1 MNLTNLSVK
10 RPVTIVMITLI
21 VILLGAVSL
30 TRLPIDLLPEFSVPV
45 AIVQTSYSGVGPQ
58 EVENLVTRP
67 LEESIGTVSNIK
79 NVSSISSDGNSTIIA
94 EFNFG
99 TDMDFAS
106 LEMREKVDMVKGFL
120 PGDASDPMVLKIDP
134 NAMPVVEASLSG
146 SEDLSALQT
155 FAEDELRPR
164 LERIEGVASVD
175 ISGGYQREVR
185 VQVDQQKLQSYGLS
199 MDDLSQLIGAAN
211 LSLPGGSVEKGI
223 QDLTIRTTGE
233 FEDIEDIRNLPITL
247 PTGGTISL
255 SDISDVSIENQDI
268 STISKIN
275 GKPSISISIQ
285 KQSGTNTVSVSSR
298 VNDEIENIKEDFPTR
313 ELTTVI
319 DQADFINLAIST
331 VIKSGLLGAILAVI
345 ILFLFLRNIRT
356 TLIVGTAIPVS
367 IIATFS
373 LIYFNDITLNLM
385 TLGGLA
391 LGIGMLVDNSIVVL
405 ENIYRYRQEGFSKTE
420 SAIKGTK
427 EVGMAVTAST
437 LTTVA
442 VFLPIVFVEGIISTI
457 FKELALTVTF
467 SLLAS
472 LVVAL
477 TLVPMLSSQILKVD
491 NSQGKKHKQKF
502 RIVGFIFDSFDK
514 VFSRLEGRYKK
525 ILGWSLGHRKSTVLV
540 AILVFAV
547 SIASLTQ
554 VGAEFIPA
562 TDEGQF
568 TISVELP
575 TGSELDRTD
584 EMALEIEEKLNEIG
598 VIDTVFTTV
607 GSGGQM
613 SMGGNTENQASI
625 TGILKADREVST
637 FDVAEDIRQELKSIP
652 GANINV
658 GVTSNSM
665 GGVGGMT
672 GSPVSIEIKGDNL
685 DTLEE
690 ISKDIVEI
698 VESVEGTREVSS
710 SIGEGTP
717 QVEIDIDKLSA
728 SQYGLTTAQIAN
740 TVQTVVSGK
749 TATRYTV
756 EGDEID
762 LVLQGDDIYSQ
773 SISNLRNLPINS
785 PTGTVIPLE
794 QIADIEIVEGP
805 VAINRDAQSRMV
817 TVNSDIS
824 GRDLGSVV
832 DDIDEKLTDYDME
845 SGYSY
850 EIGGE
855 NEQLEDAFSDLGLAL
870 ILAVIL
876 VYMILASQF
885 ESLLHPFTIMFTV
898 PLSIAGG
905 ALGLFLTQRTLNV
918 TSLIGAIMLIGIV
931 VNNAIVL
938 IDYIN
943 TRRSNGESRLEAIQ
957 NAGPIRLRPILMT
970 TLTTVLGLLP
980 IAIGLGEGS
989 EIQAPMATVVI
1000 GGLLLSTLLTLVLIP
1015 VMYTIFDDISKK
1027 FRRGDDSHVS

>member
-21 VILLGAVSL
+21 IILLGVVSL
-30 TRLPIDLLPEFSVPV
+30 TRLPIDLLPEFSLPV

-58 EVENLVTRP
+58 EIENLVTRP
-67 LEESIGTVSNIK
+67 IEESIGTVSNIK
-79 NVSSISSDGNSTIIA
+79 NVSSISSEGSSIIIA

-106 LEMREKVDMVKGFL
+106 LEMREKVDMVKGLL
-120 PGDASDPMVLKIDP
+120 PEGSNDPMVLKMDP
-134 NAMPVVEASLSG
+134 NAMPIVQASLSG
-146 SEDLSALQT
+146 SEDLAALQT
-155 FAEDELRPR
+155 FAEDELSPR
-164 LERIEGVASVD
+164 LERIDGVASVD
-175 ISGGYQREVR
+175 ISGGYEREVR
-185 VQVDQQKLQSYGLS
+185 VQVDQQKIQNYGLS
-199 MDDLSQLIGAAN
+199 MDNLAQLIGAEN

-223 QDLTIRTTGE
+223 QNLTIRTTGE
-233 FEDIEDIRNLPITL
+233 FEEIDEIRSLPISL
-247 PTGGTISL
+247 PTGGTIL
-255 SDISDVSIENQDI
+255 LADVADVSIENKDV
-268 STISKIN
+268 SSISKIN
-275 GKPSISISIQ
+275 GNPSISISIQ
-285 KQSGTNTVSVSSR
+285 KQSGTNTVSVAKK
-298 VNDEIENIKEDFPTR
+298 VNEEIENIKEEYPTR
-313 ELTTVI
+313 DLTTVI
-319 DQADFINLAIST
+319 DQSDFINLAINA
-331 VIKSGLLGAILAVI
+331 VVKSGFLGAILAVI

-356 TLIVGTAIPVS
+356 TLIVGVAIPVS

-373 LIYFNDITLNLM
+373 LIYFNNITLNLM

-405 ENIYRYRQEGFSKTE
+405 ENIYRYRQEGLSKVE

-442 VFLPIVFVEGIISTI
+442 VFLPIVFVEGITSTI

-472 LVVAL
+472 LIVAL

-491 NSQGKKHKQKF
+491 NNQGKRHKQKF
-502 RIVGFIFDSFDK
+502 RLISFIFDGFDK
-514 VFSRLEGRYKK
+514 VFSKVEKVYKR
-525 ILGWSLGHRKSTVLV
+525 ILLWSLGHRKSTILIS
-540 AILVFAV
+540 ILVFIV
-547 SIASLTQ
+547 SIVSLTQ

-568 TISVELP
+568 TVSVELP
-575 TGSELDRTD
+575 TGSELDRTND
-584 EMALEIEEKLNEIG
+584 IVLEIEEKLSEIE
-598 VIDTVFTTV
+598 VIDTIFTTV

-625 TGILKADREVST
+625 TGVLNSNRQETT
-637 FDVAEDIRQELKSIP
+637 FEVAEEAREKLKDIP
-652 GANINV
+652 GADINV
-658 GVTSNSM
+658 EVTSNSM
-665 GGVGGMT
+665 GMSGMT
-672 GSPVSIEIKGDNL
+672 GSPVSIEIKGDDL
-685 DTLEE
+685 DTLGE
-690 ISKDIVEI
+690 ISEDFIEI
-698 VESVEGTREVSS
+698 VKSVEGTREVSS

-717 QVEIDIDKLSA
+717 EVQINIDKVSA
-728 SQYGLTTAQIAN
+728 SQYGLSTAQIAN
-740 TVQTVVSGK
+740 TVQTVVSGQ
-749 TATRYTV
+749 TATRYTT

-762 LVLQGDDIYSQ
+762 LVVQGDDIYSQ
-773 SISNLRNLPINS
+773 SISNLRNLPINT
-785 PTGTVIPLE
+785 PMGTVISLE
-794 QIADIEIVEGP
+794 QVADVEIVEGP
-805 VAINRDAQSRMV
+805 IAINRDAQSRIV
-817 TVNSDIS
+817 TVSSNIS

-832 DDIDEKLTDYDME
+832 NDIEEKLNEYDME

-855 NEQLEDAFSDLGLAL
+855 NEQLEEAFSDLGLAL

-885 ESLLHPFTIMFTV
+885 ESLLNPFIIMFTV

-905 ALGLFLTQRTLNV
+905 ALGLFLTGRTLNV

-943 TRRSNGESRLEAIQ
+943 TRRRNGENRLEAIK

-1015 VMYTIFDDISKK
+1015 VMYTIFDDISRKL
-1027 FRRGDDSHVS
+1027 RRGDDSHVS